1 MATSMRGAL
10 AAIVAVALLGPA
22 AAAEVRL
29 KELGRFDGVREN
41 ELIGYGL
48 VVGLA
53 GTGDTPANRA
63 TLQSIANTLIDFGVN
78 VDLRDLRSRNTAAVM
93 VTAILPPFVE
103 KGDRIDVAVASLGD
117 ARSLAGGTLFLTPV
131 YGPDEQLYALAQGQ
145 LTVGGFSFSSFD
157 SVYQKNHPTVG
168 VITNGATIERSVET
182 KVIDDNGELFFL
194 LDNPDY
200 VTAQKVIESA
210 SSLGPGISVD
220 PIHAGKIRFRIGGN
234 DPGMRFAAMARIQQ
248 LSVTPDSVARIVINE
263 RTGTIVAGG
272 NVTVSSVA
280 ISHENIK
287 LEIDTEYQVSQ
298 PYTGSIFVGRG
309 SDVDLSGIRT
319 VVVPQ
324 TQITVESSGG
334 RAVQLSDGTTVADL
348 INALAEVNVSTRDI
362 IVILQ
367 AIKKAG
373 ALQAEIVVE

>member
-1 MATSMRGAL
+1 MLMQSAMS
-10 AAIVAVALLGPA
+10 
-22 AAAEVRL
+22 EVRL

-53 GTGDTPANRA
+53 GTGDTRANRA

-93 VTAILPPFVE
+93 VTAILPPFVN
-103 KGDRIDVAVASLGD
+103 KGDRIDVTVASLGD
-117 ARSLAGGTLFLTPV
+117 ARSLAGGTLFLTPI
-131 YGPDEQLYALAQGQ
+131 YGPDERLYALAQGQ
-145 LTVGGFSFSSFD
+145 LTVGGFSFASFD

-168 VITNGATIERSVET
+168 VITNGATIERDVE
-182 KVIDDNGELFFL
+182 VNVVDDNGDLFFL

-200 VTAQKVIESA
+200 ITAQNVIES
-210 SSLGPGISVD
+210 SRSLGAGIIAA
-220 PIHAGKIRFRIGGN
+220 PIDAGRIRFRISGD
-234 DPGMRFAAMARIQQ
+234 DPGIRFAAMARIQQ
-248 LSVTPDSVARIVINE
+248 LPVTPDAVSRIVINE

-272 NVTVSSVA
+272 NVTVSAVA

-287 LEIDTEYQVSQ
+287 LEIDTQYLVSQ
-298 PYTGSIFVGRG
+298 PNGIFAGRG
-309 SDVDLSGIRT
+309 ADVDVSGIRT

-324 TQITVESSGG
+324 TKITVESSGG
-334 RAVQLSDGTTVADL
+334 RAVQLTEGTTVGDL
-348 INALAEVNVSTRDI
+348 INALADVSVSTRDI

-367 AIKKAG
+367 SIKKAG
-373 ALQAEIVVE
+373 ALQADIVVE

>member
-1 MATSMRGAL
+1 MRARGWCLAIIAVFAT
-10 AAIVAVALLGPA
+10 LLISPST
-22 AAAEVRL
+22 AEVRL

-93 VTAILPPFVE
+93 VTAILPPFVN
-103 KGDRIDVAVASLGD
+103 KGDRIDVSVASLGD

-131 YGPDEQLYALAQGQ
+131 YGPDEKLYALAQGQ

-168 VITNGATIERSVET
+168 VITNGATVERSVEVQ
-182 KVIDDNGELFFL
+182 VIDDNGELFYL
-194 LDNPDY
+194 LDNPDFI
-200 VTAQKVIESA
+200 TAQKVIDSA
-210 SSLGPGISVD
+210 RSLGPGITVD
-220 PIHAGKIRFRIGGN
+220 PIHAGRIRFRIAGN
-234 DPGMRFAAMARIQQ
+234 DPGLRFATMARIQQ
-248 LSVTPDSVARIVINE
+248 LAVTPDAVSRIVINE

-272 NVTVSSVA
+272 NVTVSAVA

-287 LEIDTEYQVSQ
+287 LEIDTQYQVSQ
-298 PYTGSIFVGRG
+298 PNIGFFAGRG
-309 SDVDLSGIRT
+309 ADVDLSGVRT

-324 TQITVESSGG
+324 TKITVESESG

-348 INALAEVNVSTRDI
+348 INSLADVNVSTRDI

-367 AIKKAG
+367 SIKRAG
-373 ALQAEIVVE
+373 ALQADIVVE

>member
-1 MATSMRGAL
+1 MVGRLGRNLSL
-10 AAIVAVALLGPA
+10 IAAALLLA
-22 AAAEVRL
+22 QNVVAEVRL

-78 VDLRDLRSRNTAAVM
+78 IELRDLRSRNTAAVM
-93 VTAILPPFVE
+93 VTAILPPFVN
-103 KGDRIDVAVASLGD
+103 KGDRIDVTVASLGD

-131 YGPDEQLYALAQGQ
+131 YGPDERLYALAQGQ
-145 LTVGGFSFSSFD
+145 LTVGGFSFASFD

-168 VITNGATIERSVET
+168 VITNGATIERDVE
-182 KVIDDNGELFFL
+182 VNVVDDNGDLFFL

-200 VTAQKVIESA
+200 ITAQNVIES
-210 SSLGPGISVD
+210 SRSLGSGIVAA
-220 PIHAGKIRFRIGGN
+220 PIDAGRIRFSIAGN
-234 DPGMRFAAMARIQQ
+234 DPGLRFAAMARIQQ
-248 LSVTPDSVARIVINE
+248 LPVTPDAVARIVINE

-298 PYTGSIFVGRG
+298 PNGIFVGRG
-309 SDVDLSGIRT
+309 ADVDVSGIRT

-324 TQITVESSGG
+324 TKITVESSGG
-334 RAVQLSDGTTVADL
+334 RAVQLSDGTTVGDL
-348 INALAEVNVSTRDI
+348 INALADVSVSTRDI

-367 AIKKAG
+367 SIKKAG
-373 ALQAEIVVE
+373 ALQADIVVE

>member
-1 MATSMRGAL
+1 MRFRGL
-10 AAIVAVALLGPA
+10 WLVVVAVFATLSTQPVL
-22 AAAEVRL
+22 AEVRL

-78 VDLRDLRSRNTAAVM
+78 VDQRDLRSRNTAAVM
-93 VTAILPPFVE
+93 VTAILPPFVN

-131 YGPDEQLYALAQGQ
+131 YGPDEKLYALAQGQ

-168 VITNGATIERSVET
+168 VITNGATVERSVEAH
-182 KVIDDNGELFFL
+182 VIDDNGELFFL
-194 LDNPDY
+194 LNNPDY
-200 VTAQKVIESA
+200 VTAQKVIDSA
-210 SSLGPGISVD
+210 RSLGPGITVD
-220 PIHAGKIRFRIGGN
+220 PIHAGRIRFRIAGN
-234 DPGMRFAAMARIQQ
+234 DPGLRFATMARIQQ
-248 LSVTPDSVARIVINE
+248 LAVTPDPVSRIVINE

-272 NVTVSSVA
+272 NVTVSAVA

-287 LEIDTEYQVSQ
+287 LEIDTQYQVSQ
-298 PYTGSIFVGRG
+298 PNGVFAGRG
-309 SDVDLSGIRT
+309 ADVDLSGIRT

-324 TQITVESSGG
+324 TRITVESESG
-334 RAVQLSDGTTVADL
+334 RAVELSDGTTVADL
-348 INALAEVNVSTRDI
+348 INALADVSVSTRDI

-367 AIKKAG
+367 SIKKAG
-373 ALQAEIVVE
+373 ALQADIVVE

>member
-1 MATSMRGAL
+1 MRIGIRKFVGTLGVMFIL
-10 AAIVAVALLGPA
+10 AQSAMS
-22 AAAEVRL
+22 EVRL

-93 VTAILPPFVE
+93 VTAILPPFVN
-103 KGDRIDVAVASLGD
+103 KGDRIDVTVASLGD

-131 YGPDEQLYALAQGQ
+131 YGPDERLYALAQGQ
-145 LTVGGFSFSSFD
+145 LTVGGFSFASFD

-168 VITNGATIERSVET
+168 IITNGATIERDVE
-182 KVIDDNGELFFL
+182 VNVVDDNGDLFFL

-200 VTAQKVIESA
+200 ITAQNVIES
-210 SSLGPGISVD
+210 SRSLGASITAA
-220 PIHAGKIRFRIGGN
+220 PIDAGRIRFRISGN
-234 DPGMRFAAMARIQQ
+234 DPGVRFAAMARIQQ
-248 LSVTPDSVARIVINE
+248 LPVTPDAVSRIVINE

-272 NVTVSSVA
+272 NVTVSAVA

-298 PYTGSIFVGRG
+298 PNGIFVGRG
-309 SDVDLSGIRT
+309 ADVDVSGIRT

-324 TQITVESSGG
+324 TKITVESSGG
-334 RAVQLSDGTTVADL
+334 RAVQLTAGTTVGDL
-348 INALAEVNVSTRDI
+348 INALADVSVSTRDI

-367 AIKKAG
+367 SIKKAG
-373 ALQAEIVVE
+373 ALQADIVVE

>member
-1 MATSMRGAL
+1 MRFRGL
-10 AAIVAVALLGPA
+10 WLVVVAVFATLSTQPVL
-22 AAAEVRL
+22 AEVRL

-78 VDLRDLRSRNTAAVM
+78 VDQRDLRSRNTAAVM
-93 VTAILPPFVE
+93 VTAILPPFVN

-131 YGPDEQLYALAQGQ
+131 YGPDEKLYALAQGQ

-168 VITNGATIERSVET
+168 VITNGATVERSVEAH
-182 KVIDDNGELFFL
+182 VIDDNGELFFL
-194 LDNPDY
+194 LNNPDY
-200 VTAQKVIESA
+200 VTAQKVIDSA
-210 SSLGPGISVD
+210 RSLGPGITVD
-220 PIHAGKIRFRIGGN
+220 PIHAGRIRFRIAGN
-234 DPGMRFAAMARIQQ
+234 DPGLRFATMARIQQ
-248 LSVTPDSVARIVINE
+248 LAVTPDPVSRIVINE

-272 NVTVSSVA
+272 NVTVSAVA

-287 LEIDTEYQVSQ
+287 LEIDTQYQVSQ
-298 PYTGSIFVGRG
+298 PNGVFAGRG
-309 SDVDLSGIRT
+309 ADVDLSGIRT

-324 TQITVESSGG
+324 TRITVESESG
-334 RAVQLSDGTTVADL
+334 RAVELSDGTTVADL
-348 INALAEVNVSTRDI
+348 INALADVNVSTRDI

-367 AIKKAG
+367 SIKKAG
-373 ALQAEIVVE
+373 ALQADIVVE